1 MHEMSPA
8 LHICFCHEANK
19 GVKATPQAALADR
32 DAALIAVG
40 VVLIGFSFR
49 DCVGKN
55 SARQHFTKI

>member
-32 DAALIAVG
+32 DEALIAVG
-40 VVLIGFSFR
+40 VHLVGFSFR
-49 DCVGKN
+49 DCVGKK
-55 SARQHFTKI
+55 SA